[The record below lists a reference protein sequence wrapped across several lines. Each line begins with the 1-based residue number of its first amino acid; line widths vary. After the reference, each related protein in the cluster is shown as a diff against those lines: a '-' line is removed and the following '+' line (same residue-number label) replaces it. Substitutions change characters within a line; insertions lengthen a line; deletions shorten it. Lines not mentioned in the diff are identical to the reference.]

1 MSPRTST
8 RPAAAS
14 LTAAFGL
21 PALLACFS
29 FITSASATGTLSL
42 SLEKKSVI
50 ETGELAPLRGVHKR
64 SAGTVNSD
72 VFDVLPWS
80 GGGAYYTNV
89 TIGTPPQVL
98 TVILD
103 TGSSDLYVDASGSQ
117 ACKDT
122 SSPDTCRGGS
132 FDPSSSSSYKV
143 VSPNGF
149 NTSFGDGSTAS
160 GDYATDVVTIGNAQI
175 SGVEFGVGTNVNS
188 TTGFAVSL
196 MGVGY
201 SANEASTQDY
211 PNMPEILQQ
220 AGAINSRLYSVFL
233 NQLGPATGTILFGG
247 IDTSMYTGQL
257 HTLNMLPIQIQSTS
271 GETISEVFEFV
282 LSVTGVSF
290 SSNGKTTTI
299 LSGGDPTG
307 QNTEKSLPVL
317 LDTGSAAWTVPTSVY
332 ESIAEAFNGAIGQD
346 LTLPC
351 SHQNDNFVLSVEFG
365 GSITIQVPVKELIVP
380 LYFAN
385 NNSAIPDGQGQQLC
399 TIMIV
404 PDVGGQQMQ
413 EQGFLTLGD
422 AILRSMYVVFD
433 LDNGQLSLAQA
444 NTNPGTSNVKVVPAG
459 ANGVASAVGSS
470 AVVTAAANT
479 ASIAPEI
486 KATQSLS
493 FVTAS
498 AAVGTATGVDA
509 VPENGR
515 VTGTV
520 AGASSSTA
528 TGKGSASSSKGAA
541 SSLQMPVSTGIFAV
555 LALWVGSAALGFGLL
570 L

>member
-72 VFDVLPWS
+72 VFD
-80 GGGAYYTNV
+80 
-89 TIGTPPQVL
+89 VL

-479 ASIAPEI
+479 A
-486 KATQSLS
+486 K
-493 FVTAS
+493 
-498 AAVGTATGVDA
+498 
-509 VPENGR
+509 NGR